1 MYGLPVTDHSKLPVM
16 TIEYAHAI
24 MQIHQDCAAAS
35 CPVKAQAKNRLIEAG
50 KLVPA
55 DVPHMGY

>member
-1 MYGLPVTDHSKLPVM
+1 M